1 MPGRSVNEERRPK
14 IQRSLSPILVFPRHG
29 SSYLSCRRRL
39 PPRGLPLGY
48 FRHAGARYGSGPA
61 RARDLRG
68 HAGGLG
74 RLRHA
79 LRASGCG
86 LRRFFLCCALPRA
99 PVRALGRDCC
109 GDCGSLCGRRS
120 SNGDPLVGASRRNAL
135 GRRGHSHPKR
145 ADARRREDGLGAEE
159 RSDDGAL
166 HGRHRLFGRRGR
178 ASCRAAS
185 HAFGGACSPLRL
197 LGACVRPCAPLLESR
212 QAAAGRRG
220 DGDGR
225 FSSQ

>member
-1 MPGRSVNEERRPK
+1 MRQESVVRGIAIRSVIRAMRPK
-14 IQRSLSPILVFPRHG
+14 IQRSLSSILVFPRHG

-48 FRHAGARYGSGPA
+48 LRHAGARYGSGPA

-79 LRASGCG
+79 LRASDCG
-86 LRRFFLCCALPRA
+86 LRGLFLCCTGARA

-120 SNGDPLVGASRRNAL
+120 SNDDQLVRASCRHAF
-135 GRRGHSHPKR
+135 GRRGHCHPKR
-145 ADARRREDGLGAEE
+145 ADARRREDCLGAEE

-166 HGRHRLFGRRGR
+166 HGRHRLFGRRGGTPR
-178 ASCRAAS
+178 RAAS
-185 HAFGGACSPLRL
+185 HAFGVACSPLRL
-197 LGACVRPCAPLLESR
+197 LGAGVRRRASLLESR
-212 QAAAGRRG
+212 QAAAGR
-220 DGDGR
+220 
-225 FSSQ
+225 